1 MKQQRIKNLTWKY
14 FWQQKFKEVG
24 LTILILS
31 ILIFV
36 PYFLGS
42 WIGDGQ
48 SKFCGDG
55 NWEDTLEKGCGGA
68 SIWIEGL
75 FYLAVIILILLIL
88 REWISKNWKEAKK
101 RAKKDIRQTGDKPK
115 QKNNT
120 RKGAK
125 R

>member
-1 MKQQRIKNLTWKY
+1 
-14 FWQQKFKEVG
+14 
-24 LTILILS
+24 
-31 ILIFV
+31 
-36 PYFLGS
+36 
-42 WIGDGQ
+42 
-48 SKFCGDG
+48 
-55 NWEDTLEKGCGGA
+55 
-68 SIWIEGL
+68 
-75 FYLAVIILILLIL
+75 L